1 MFDWQ
6 GVEAEAPELEKDPA
20 GTFTHE
26 EDPELAEIVPA
37 GHGFAA
43 VEPLKLSYDP
53 GGVAA
58 HTDCPVEAEKEPGRH
73 AV

>member
-43 VEPLKLSYDP
+43 VEP
-53 GGVAA
+53 V
-58 HTDCPVEAEKEPGRH
+58 RN
-73 AV
+73 